1 MALEHHALESMVPAA
16 KSIAIRIGPS
26 MAAG

>member
-16 KSIAIRIGPS
+16 KSIAIRIGLGQ
-26 MAAG
+26 AAG